1 MEFNFL
7 KTTRLNKT
15 VLHFLPRSKVCLPA
29 ILITLSILLI
39 PCISPAAE
47 NGRHTIAILPFK
59 MNVSHQMDY
68 IQKGVSRMFASRLW
82 GPNTQI
88 LSGNTLESSIE
99 KKHLGAGDGF
109 INRVAARTGSN
120 YVLSGSI
127 TELSGAFSVDAKIF
141 DIQNKRYMPFSE
153 TSEKIDHLI
162 QKTDEIA
169 ARINK
174 KIFDRTTATWEK
186 LEKEKKDRFNQL
198 QRQNPERLLQ
208 NGQWQKSEESIG
220 WKIWK
225 QLF

>member
-7 KTTRLNKT
+7 KTERLNKI
-15 VLHFLPRSKVCLPA
+15 VPFFLHRSKACIPA
-29 ILITLSILLI
+29 ILTTLSILLT

-59 MNVSHQMDY
+59 MNVSQPMEY
-68 IQKGVSRMFASRLW
+68 IQQGVSRMFASRLW
-82 GPNTQI
+82 GPDTQI
-88 LSGNTLESSIE
+88 LSGNRLEIGIPE
-99 KKHLGAGDGF
+99 KGKDTRDSF
-109 INRVAARTGSN
+109 IYQVATRTGSN

-141 DIQNKRYMPFSE
+141 DIQKKRYMPFSE

-186 LEKEKKDRFNQL
+186 LEKEKKERFNQL

-208 NGQWQKSEESIG
+208 NRQWQKSEESIG